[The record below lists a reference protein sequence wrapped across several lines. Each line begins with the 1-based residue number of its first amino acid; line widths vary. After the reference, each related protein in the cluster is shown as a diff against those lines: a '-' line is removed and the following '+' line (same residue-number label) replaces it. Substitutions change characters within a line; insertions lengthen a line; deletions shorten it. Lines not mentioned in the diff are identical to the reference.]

1 MGHQGTHC
9 VIIKRDG
16 RGHPMI
22 SGIWLPTKRMYIFSP
37 PLKKGMPRIVLI
49 RYSFCFDYNSTEKFL
64 TNTVILISVTWE

>member
-22 SGIWLPTKRMYIFSP
+22 SGVWFPTKRMYIFSP

-49 RYSFCFDYNSTEKFL
+49 RY
-64 TNTVILISVTWE
+64 